1 MKRETLTMGWRGKC
15 EAVVD
20 YVVVDETPVP
30 AAANRVAPV
39 ARTVA
44 AGPWTAP
51 DPLDLCLELWK
62 AWLSE
67 GPDRL
72 LAAKTMRGL
81 SGDGDG
87 HGVDLHEAQRANDT
101 RIAQATDA
109 MIDSMQ
115 RIHIWAI
122 YTMCSQ
128 ATPWRF
134 PNASFVDVAQEARS
148 ELQRLLKNNVCT
160 AVLF

>member
-1 MKRETLTMGWRGKC
+1 MKREKLTLGWRGTC
-15 EAVVD
+15 AAVPD
-20 YVVVDETPVP
+20 YVCVDERKPVVRVMVP
-30 AAANRVAPV
+30 AAPVVVLGPAVA
-39 ARTVA
+39 T
-44 AGPWTAP
+44 

-62 AWLSE
+62 AWMAD

-72 LAAKTMRGL
+72 LVAKTMRGL

-87 HGVDLHEAQRANDT
+87 HGVDLHEAQRANDI

-109 MIDSMQ
+109 MIDSMD

-122 YTMCSQ
+122 YRMCSQ
-128 ATPWRF
+128 ATPWNF
-134 PNASFVDVAQEARS
+134 PRASFVDVAQDARG
-148 ELQRLLKNNVCT
+148 ELRRRLQNNVCT

>member
-1 MKRETLTMGWRGKC
+1 MKREKLTLGWRGKC
-15 EAVVD
+15 D
-20 YVVVDETPVP
+20 PVP
-30 AAANRVAPV
+30 EFVCVADMPLTVRSVAPAAPV
-39 ARTVA
+39 LVLARTEQA
-44 AGPWTAP
+44 

-62 AWLSE
+62 AWMAE
-67 GPDRL
+67 GPDRV
-72 LAAKTMRGL
+72 LALKTMRGL

-87 HGVDLHEAQRANDT
+87 HGVDSHEAQRANDI

-115 RIHIWAI
+115 RLHIWAI
-122 YTMCSQ
+122 YKLCSQ

-134 PNASFVDVAQEARS
+134 PNASLIDVGQAARE
-148 ELQRLLKNNVCT
+148 ELRRLLQKNVCT

>member
-1 MKRETLTMGWRGKC
+1 MKREKLTLGWRGKC
-15 EAVVD
+15 DPVPDFVC
-20 YVVVDETPVP
+20 VVDEPLVV
-30 AAANRVAPV
+30 RVVASTAPV
-39 ARTVA
+39 LVLAPSA
-44 AGPWTAP
+44 AP

-62 AWLSE
+62 SWMAD
-67 GPDRL
+67 GVDKD

-87 HGVDLHEAQRANDT
+87 HGIDLHEAQRANDI

-115 RIHIWAI
+115 RLHIWAI
-122 YTMCSQ
+122 YELCSQ

-134 PNASFVDVAQEARS
+134 PNASLFDVGQDARA
-148 ELQRLLKNNVCT
+148 ELRRLLQKNVCT